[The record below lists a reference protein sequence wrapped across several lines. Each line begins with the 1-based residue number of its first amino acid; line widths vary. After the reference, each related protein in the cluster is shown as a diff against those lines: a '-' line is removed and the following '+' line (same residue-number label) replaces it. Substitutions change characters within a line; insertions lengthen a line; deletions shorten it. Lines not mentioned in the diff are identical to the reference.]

1 MISQQ
6 LSDKTTDSTSV
17 SVGDANKSRETEGP
31 MRALVVDDEF
41 ANRDF
46 MVRLLQQTKLEV
58 HSAGTA
64 KKAMELVDELGQAI
78 VLVMLDH
85 KLPDK
90 TGMELLQEM
99 REKLPEAKILMATM
113 HDERSMMREA
123 FAEGCTGFMV
133 KPHGFM
139 ELYKVIKDVTENK
152 EVLEEL
158 NQLIFDQHGTRRWR
172 G

>member
-1 MISQQ
+1 M
-6 LSDKTTDSTSV
+6 DKSKQPDENPGLKANNKEPPLPRTDTLH
-17 SVGDANKSRETEGP
+17 
-31 MRALVVDDEF
+31 ALVVDDEF

-46 MVRLLQQTKLEV
+46 MVRLLQQTQIKV
-58 HSAGTA
+58 RGAGTA
-64 KKAMELVDELGQAI
+64 EQALAIIEELGTQI

-85 KLPDK
+85 QLPDK
-90 TGMELLQEM
+90 SGIELLKDI

-123 FAEGCTGFMV
+123 FALGCTGFMV

-139 ELYKVIKDVTENK
+139 ELYKTIKNVVEDPS
-152 EVLEEL
+152 VLEQL
-158 NQLIFDQHGTRRWR
+158 DNLIFDTHGTRPWR